1 VIVAGGS
8 GRRMGAALPKQFLLL
23 DGVPVLARTVNRIA
37 EAFPGSPVVVV
48 LPADQLDFWRDYA
61 ARFEVKRHTLA
72 AGGAERFHSVKA
84 GLEALLRLGEGVE
97 FVAVHDGVRPLASVE
112 LLRRT
117 VDCARMYGAA
127 VPVTEPVDSYRRVTD
142 GGSEVVDR
150 RALRIVQ
157 TPQVFRTDWL
167 RRAYGQPYSAA
178 FTDDASAVER
188 AGYSI
193 ALCEGERSNL
203 KITTREDLSL
213 AAAWLRTEGEKE
225 GEEKGKEQEKQEEQR
240 DGGEGL

>member
-1 VIVAGGS
+1 METFVNTGIVIVAGGS
-8 GRRMGAALPKQFLLL
+8 GRRMGAAIPKQFLLL
-23 DGVPVLARTVNRIA
+23 DGMPVLARTINRLA

-61 ARFEVKRHTLA
+61 ARFEVKRHTVA

-112 LLRRT
+112 MLRRT
-117 VDCARMYGAA
+117 AACAQVHGAA

-142 GGSEVVDR
+142 EGSEPVDR

-157 TPQVFRTDWL
+157 TPQVFRVDWL
-167 RRAYGQPYSAA
+167 RQAYEQPYSAA
-178 FTDDASAVER
+178 FTDDASVVER
-188 AGYSI
+188 AGYPI

-203 KITTREDLSL
+203 KITAREDLAL
-213 AAAWLRTEGEKE
+213 AAAWLRTE
-225 GEEKGKEQEKQEEQR
+225 EEKREDKLKENER
-240 DGGEGL
+240 